1 MFKRKM
7 KICEFDSCRIEW
19 WVKEDKSSGPRK
31 YCKPHSKIVND
42 INLKKAQLAYRK
54 RLAPGVIA
62 KRNIAW
68 KNNYPNYQREYY
80 LKRKQLLNNG

>member
-7 KICEFDSCRIEW
+7 KICEFDSCKVEW
-19 WVKEDKSSGPRK
+19 WMKEDKANGPRK
-31 YCKPHSKIVND
+31 YCKPHSKIIND

-54 RLAPGVIA
+54 RFSTVIA
-62 KRNIAW
+62 KRNAEW
-68 KNNYPNYQREYY
+68 LVKNPNYQREYY